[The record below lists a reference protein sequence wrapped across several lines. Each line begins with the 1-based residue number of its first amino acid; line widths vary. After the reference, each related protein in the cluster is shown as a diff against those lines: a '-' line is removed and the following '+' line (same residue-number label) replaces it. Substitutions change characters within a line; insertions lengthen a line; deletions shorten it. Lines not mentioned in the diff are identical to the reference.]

1 MFSSISS
8 YIWGGE
14 AEAGAEAAG
23 TTPSLEQPTPAEL
36 KATVEVERPRA
47 IGTHS
52 RRIRQHKREQS
63 PQNGDDWVL
72 IGNDPSPGSLN
83 GDALD
88 PLPPMSADSS
98 VNGDQGDSDLT
109 SDTSSTHV
117 PVPRQD
123 NLQQTQ
129 KCLRQAQLTK
139 QRNTSKALSS
149 KALKR
154 SNKTVTCGR
163 KMNIAKFSL
172 PIKSAGFNKNLKQ
185 C

>member
-14 AEAGAEAAG
+14 AEATEADISN
-23 TTPSLEQPTPAEL
+23 SLEISSSNTA
-36 KATVEVERPRA
+36 EVERPRA
-47 IGTHS
+47 AVGTNS
-52 RRIRQHKREQS
+52 RRIRQQKRDQS
-63 PQNGDDWVL
+63 PEHGEYWEF
-72 IGNDPSPGSLN
+72 IGNEPSPGSLN

-88 PLPPMSADSS
+88 PLPLISADSS
-98 VNGDQGDSDLT
+98 VNGDQGDSDLI
-109 SDTSSTHV
+109 SDPSSTHV
-117 PVPRQD
+117 PAPRQD
-123 NLQQTQ
+123 PGIQQT
-129 KCLRQAQLTK
+129 KCLRQAQLRK

-154 SNKTVTCGR
+154 SNKTAVTCGR
-163 KMNIAKFSL
+163 KINCAKFSL

>member
-8 YIWGGE
+8 YIWGEE
-14 AEAGAEAAG
+14 AEATEAAG
-23 TTPSLEQPTPAEL
+23 TTPSLQQPTPAEL
-36 KATVEVERPRA
+36 KATAEVERPRA
-47 IGTHS
+47 VGTHS
-52 RRIRQHKREQS
+52 RRIKQQKRDQS

-98 VNGDQGDSDLT
+98 VNGDQGDSDIT
-109 SDTSSTHV
+109 SDTSSTQV
-117 PVPRQD
+117 PVPRHQD
-123 NLQQTQ
+123 VQQQTQ

-154 SNKTVTCGR
+154 SNKAVTCGK